1 MYAVLRSGGKQY
13 RVAQNDVFEVE
24 KLDAD
29 VGAKVA
35 LADVLMIG
43 EGDAVTVGT
52 PSIDGAS
59 VVAEVLD
66 QVQGPKILVFKKNR
80 RKNYRRRQ
88 GHRQELTVLRVT
100 EIKTSA
106 RKRRSSSKTG
116 RPKKSAKKVGADQTK
131 TASQGGD

>member
-13 RVAQNDVFEVE
+13 RVAQDDVFEVE

-43 EGDAVTVGT
+43 DGDAVTVGT
-52 PSIDGAS
+52 PSVDGAS

-66 QVQGPKILVFKKNR
+66 QVKGPKLLVFKKNR

-116 RPKKSAKKVGADQTK
+116 KAKKSTKKVDVDQTK

>member
-43 EGDAVTVGT
+43 EVDAVTV
-52 PSIDGAS
+52 
-59 VVAEVLD
+59 
-66 QVQGPKILVFKKNR
+66 
-80 RKNYRRRQ
+80 
-88 GHRQELTVLRVT
+88 
-100 EIKTSA
+100 
-106 RKRRSSSKTG
+106 
-116 RPKKSAKKVGADQTK
+116 
-131 TASQGGD
+131 